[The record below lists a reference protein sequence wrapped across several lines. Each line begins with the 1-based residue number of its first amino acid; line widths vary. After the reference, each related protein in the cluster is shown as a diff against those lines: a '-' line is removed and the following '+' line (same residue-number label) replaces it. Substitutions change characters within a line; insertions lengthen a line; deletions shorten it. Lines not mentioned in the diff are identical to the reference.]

1 MYKYFIMVRILKGMI
16 WVLGLILWGCSSP
29 GGVVLERGM
38 VIDKSIVVAPGEY
51 LLDGGESLEE
61 PIIIIEGEDIT
72 VDFSEV
78 YMVGNRDVTRPDLFK
93 GLGILV
99 RNGKNITIKNLAIK
113 GYKVGLMVEN
123 VTGFV
128 LEDSDLSYNYRQKLG
143 SYREREDYADWLSYH
158 QNDQDEWLRYGAGV
172 YLKGV
177 DSATVR
183 GVRITGG
190 QNGIMMTETHHSQ
203 LYNNTIAFNSGIGI
217 GLYRS
222 SSNMVMHNILDWN
235 VRGYSHGFYSRGQ
248 DSAGILCYEQS
259 NENVFAY
266 NSATHSGDGFFLW
279 AGQSTMDSG
288 LGGCNGNLL
297 WENDFSYA
305 PTNGIEVTFSS
316 NSIVGNKMKACRYGI
331 WGGYSFDSKIVGNEI
346 TDSDYGIAIEHG
358 HDHLIRGNY
367 LENNQLGIRLW
378 ERASQPQDWGFAM
391 HNDVRSRG
399 YEVEGN
405 YFKGH
410 ERILEVQSTE
420 ELELGP
426 GNYFEA
432 YGKIV
437 DQKGDP
443 SRIHE
448 FENYKEA
455 GLRTAPPFSRRDYMA
470 EMERP
475 EPLEGA
481 MVTDGAFER
490 WAGRE
495 YIIMGEYGPYDFQ
508 SPKAVL
514 REIEGDRYVFL
525 LMGPEGNWKLSG
537 GEGML
542 EPNSKTGTFPATFTV
557 RRAAA
562 EGPFRVELTY
572 IGKGGVDAF
581 GRVIERGE
589 VVKFG
594 YEDLKVRIDWEL
606 MWKNTDL
613 NAEEYV
619 GDWDILWRQSGK
631 AVTGKVVDDLA
642 FAWWGSP
649 VEGIRSDGFLSRAVG
664 RAVVD
669 EGMYNLLVTSDDGVV
684 VRIDGE
690 EVISHWD
697 VHEPERDEKTL
708 SLGGEHLLEV
718 YHFDKSGFSTLD
730 IRLQAVVGK

>member
-1 MYKYFIMVRILKGMI
+1 MYKYFIMEKILKGTI
-16 WVLGLILWGCSSP
+16 WIIWLSMWGCSDRD
-29 GGVVLERGM
+29 GVLPKEGM
-38 VIDKSIVVAPGEY
+38 SIVKSTTIQSGVYVME
-51 LLDGGESLEE
+51 GGETLDQ
-61 PIIIIEGEDIT
+61 PIIIIEGEDIV
-72 VDFSEV
+72 VDFNGATL
-78 YMVGNRDVTRPDLFK
+78 VGNTEETHPDQFK

-99 RNGKNITIKNLAIK
+99 RNGKNITLKNLKIK

-123 VTGFV
+123 VTGFM

-158 QNDQDEWLRYGAGV
+158 QNEEDEWLRYGAGV

-183 GVRITGG
+183 GVTITGG
-190 QNGIMMTETHHSQ
+190 QNGIMMTQTNHSEF
-203 LYNNTIAFNSGIGI
+203 YNNTIAFNSGIGI

-222 SSNMVMHNILDWN
+222 SWNRVMHNILDWN

-297 WENDFSYA
+297 WENDFSYS

-316 NSIVGNKMKACRYGI
+316 NIVVGNKMKECRYGI

-346 TDSDYGIAIEHG
+346 MDSDYGIAIEHG

-367 LENNQLGIRLW
+367 LENNKVGVRLW
-378 ERASQPQDWGFAM
+378 ERAAQPQDWGFAM
-391 HNDVRSRG
+391 NNDVRSRG
-399 YEVEGN
+399 YEISEN

-410 ERILEVQSTE
+410 HQILEVQATSD
-420 ELELGP
+420 LALGP
-426 GNYFEA
+426 ANYFEA

-437 DQKGDP
+437 DQKGTP
-443 SRIHE
+443 SRVHE

-470 EMERP
+470 EMESP
-475 EPLEGA
+475 EPMEGA
-481 MVTDGAFER
+481 LLAIGNYEQ

-495 YIIMGEYGPYDFQ
+495 YIIMGTYGPYDFR

-525 LMGPEGNWKLSG
+525 LTGPEGNWKLSG
-537 GEGML
+537 GEGFE
-542 EPNSKTGTFPATFTV
+542 EPNSKTGTLPATFTV
-557 RRAAA
+557 RRT
-562 EGPFRVELTY
+562 EEKGPFRVELTY
-572 IGKGGVDAF
+572 IGKGGMDEF
-581 GRVIERGE
+581 GRIIEKGE
-589 VVKFG
+589 VYTFG
-594 YEDLKVRIDWEL
+594 YEDVKVEVDWEL

-613 NAEEYV
+613 NPEEYQ
-619 GDWDILWRQSGK
+619 GEWDVLWRQSGQ
-631 AVTGKVVDDLA
+631 AVTGKVEHDMA
-642 FAWWGSP
+642 FAWWDAP
-649 VEGIRSDGFLSRAVG
+649 AEGIRRDGFLTRAVG
-664 RAVVD
+664 RLEVE
-669 EGMYNLLVTSDDGVV
+669 EGAYQMLVTSDDGVV
-684 VRIDGE
+684 VLVDGM
-690 EVISHWD
+690 EVLKHWD
-697 VHEPERDEKTL
+697 VHEPERDEILL
-708 SLGGEHLLEV
+708 SLGGKHLIEV

-730 IRLQAVVGK
+730 VRLQAVTQ